1 MVFSQYESCLRKC
14 HCLTELQLLLLSA
27 TLSLKGLKTEGFFVV
42 VVVEQNLNYNF
53 TKYHVLTDRTDRF
66 NTGDYVY
73 VYGMITVNFNTTV
86 YRQISL
92 LR

>member
-1 MVFSQYESCLRKC
+1 MVFSRYDNHLRKC
-14 HCLTELQLLLLSA
+14 HCLTELQLLLSA

-42 VVVEQNLNYNF
+42 VEQRLNYNF

-66 NTGDYVY
+66 NTEDKHMY